1 MGSIYNTDILNMFRQ
16 NCFAY
21 IHGHSVGGTNPSL
34 LEAMAMK
41 NIIVAHDNDF
51 NREIGSEA
59 ILYFKESFN
68 LKNCIEN
75 IENNYLAHLS
85 FKSDAYERVLTHYSW
100 KDVTIKYNMLFKN
113 GYSGSVTES
122 SNKLDNSR

>member
-1 MGSIYNTDILNMFRQ
+1 MFRQ